1 MTPEATGRERET
13 ERRTQLKCVH
23 IYIFPRIWMIRLRQG
38 RAGSFIDLS
47 EITCRPHSPRH
58 LAREVVLVVARDD
71 VADRERDVLVLVD
84 ADPVLR
90 RGYMVLTGYSGS
102 ERRHKTTQRSKPQR
116 RSKQNST
123 AARHKATSERIKR
136 TALSRLEGLDG
147 SECEAAAAAALV
159 ADLFNRASI
168 ASTQ

>member
-1 MTPEATGRERET
+1 
-13 ERRTQLKCVH
+13 
-23 IYIFPRIWMIRLRQG
+23 MIRLRQG
-38 RAGSFIDLS
+38 CAGSFIDLS
-47 EITCRPHSPRH
+47 EITYRPHAPRH

-102 ERRHKTTQRSKPQR
+102 ERRNKTTQRSKPQR

-123 AARHKATSERIKR
+123 AARHEATSERIKR

-159 ADLFNRASI
+159 ADLFNQASI
-168 ASTQ
+168 APTQ

>member
-1 MTPEATGRERET
+1 MTLPT
-13 ERRTQLKCVH
+13 ESVTFLFLWMQIRSCAVDTWYSQGTQ
-23 IYIFPRIWMIRLRQG
+23 G
-38 RAGSFIDLS
+38 ANAGN
-47 EITCRPHSPRH
+47 
-58 LAREVVLVVARDD
+58 
-71 VADRERDVLVLVD
+71 
-84 ADPVLR
+84 
-90 RGYMVLTGYSGS
+90 
-102 ERRHKTTQRSKPQR
+102 KTTARSKPQR